1 MANMVNAAGVNSGR
15 AAIFDLDG
23 TLLDS
28 MGVWDAVDVE
38 FLGRRG
44 FDVPADYMQKVSAMQ
59 FHDIAAYTIRRFGL
73 ADTPEELM
81 REWNDLAYEAYT
93 TTVELKPGARAY
105 LEWLRASGAR
115 LAVATSMLPSLR
127 EPAMRHAGIYDLF
140 DVVVGTGDDGS
151 SGKDNPVIFLHTA
164 QLLGVKPAHCTVFE
178 DLLTAVES
186 AKRAGM
192 HVWGVQDDSSA
203 MHWER
208 ICETADGVLF
218 DFTQAPRQLT

>member
-73 ADTPEELM
+73 DDTPEELM

-151 SGKDNPVIFLHTA
+151 SCSRRWNLRNA
-164 QLLGVKPAHCTVFE
+164 PACMCGECRTTPRPCTGN
-178 DLLTAVES
+178 AS
-186 AKRAGM
+186 AKPLMACCSTSPR
-192 HVWGVQDDSSA
+192 HRVSSHDS
-203 MHWER
+203 R
-208 ICETADGVLF
+208 KT
-218 DFTQAPRQLT
+218 RQSDSR

>member
-1 MANMVNAAGVNSGR
+1 
-15 AAIFDLDG
+15 
-23 TLLDS
+23 

-73 ADTPEELM
+73 DDTPEELM

-127 EPAMRHAGIYDLF
+127 EPAMRHGGHLRS
-140 DVVVGTGDDGS
+140 VRRGRGHG
-151 SGKDNPVIFLHTA
+151 
-164 QLLGVKPAHCTVFE
+164 
-178 DLLTAVES
+178 
-186 AKRAGM
+186 
-192 HVWGVQDDSSA
+192 
-203 MHWER
+203 
-208 ICETADGVLF
+208 
-218 DFTQAPRQLT
+218 

>member
-73 ADTPEELM
+73 DDTPEELM

-115 LAVATSMLPSLR
+115 LAVATSMLPHCGSRRCVMRAFTICSTWSWARVMTAAAARTTRSSSSTRRSCSASSQHIAPCSRICSRRWNLR
-127 EPAMRHAGIYDLF
+127 NAPACMCGECRMTPRPC
-140 DVVVGTGDDGS
+140 TG
-151 SGKDNPVIFLHTA
+151 N
-164 QLLGVKPAHCTVFE
+164 
-178 DLLTAVES
+178 
-186 AKRAGM
+186 
-192 HVWGVQDDSSA
+192 
-203 MHWER
+203 

-218 DFTQAPRQLT
+218 DFNKAPRQLT

>member
-1 MANMVNAAGVNSGR
+1 
-15 AAIFDLDG
+15 
-23 TLLDS
+23 
-28 MGVWDAVDVE
+28 
-38 FLGRRG
+38 
-44 FDVPADYMQKVSAMQ
+44 
-59 FHDIAAYTIRRFGL
+59 
-73 ADTPEELM
+73 
-81 REWNDLAYEAYT
+81 
-93 TTVELKPGARAY
+93 
-105 LEWLRASGAR
+105 
-115 LAVATSMLPSLR
+115 
-127 EPAMRHAGIYDLF
+127 MRHAGIYDLF

-164 QLLGVKPAHCTVFE
+164 QLRGVKPAHCTVFE